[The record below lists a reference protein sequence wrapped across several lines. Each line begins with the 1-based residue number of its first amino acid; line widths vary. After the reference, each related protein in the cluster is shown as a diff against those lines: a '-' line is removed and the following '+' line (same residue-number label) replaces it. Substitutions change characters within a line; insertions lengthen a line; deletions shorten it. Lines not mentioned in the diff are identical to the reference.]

1 MPVFL
6 LMAAGYLMRLAGLI
20 DLNFAGY
27 MNRFVFQV
35 ALPLMLFR
43 QIATAHFLDVW
54 DTKFFLFCF
63 LSTIAAVVLCALISL
78 FAVKKHER
86 GEFIQASY
94 RASQALLATVYIANM
109 YGESGTTV
117 PIMIIGSVPLYNV
130 LAVMALTLFPGTE
143 SGEAAGTGD
152 AKVDAASNGASKAG
166 KSGDGKNAK
175 LGAAADKSGDGKNAK
190 SGGIDCALVLKIAKG
205 IITNPLILF
214 IMFGIVWSLLGLPTG
229 GIPDKTLSSIT
240 QLATPMGLL
249 GMGATLDP
257 KKVSGELKNA
267 LIATFLK
274 LVGLVAVFLPIAA
287 ALGFR
292 NEQLATIL
300 VMLGAPTTVS
310 SYVMARNMGHEG
322 TLTSNTVVLTTLLSA
337 FTLTFWIWLLRTI
350 GLI

>member
-143 SGEAAGTGD
+143 SGEAAGGGD
-152 AKVDAASNGASKAG
+152 
-166 KSGDGKNAK
+166 
-175 LGAAADKSGDGKNAK
+175 AK

>member
-152 AKVDAASNGASKAG
+152 AK
-166 KSGDGKNAK
+166 
-175 LGAAADKSGDGKNAK
+175 

-310 SYVMARNMGHEG
+310 SYVMDRNMGHEG

>member
-175 LGAAADKSGDGKNAK
+175 

>member
-109 YGESGTTV
+109 YVESGTTV

-143 SGEAAGTGD
+143 SGEAAGAGD
-152 AKVDAASNGASKAG
+152 
-166 KSGDGKNAK
+166 
-175 LGAAADKSGDGKNAK
+175 AK

>member
-130 LAVMALTLFPGTE
+130 LAVMALTLFPGAE
-143 SGEAAGTGD
+143 SREAAGAGD
-152 AKVDAASNGASKAG
+152 AKSGGTAG
-166 KSGDGKNAK
+166 ESGDGKNAK
-175 LGAAADKSGDGKNAK
+175 LGAAAGKSGDGKNAK

>member
-152 AKVDAASNGASKAG
+152 
-166 KSGDGKNAK
+166 
-175 LGAAADKSGDGKNAK
+175 AK

>member
-1 MPVFL
+1 MFSLNATMPVFL

-143 SGEAAGTGD
+143 SGEAVGGGNA
-152 AKVDAASNGASKAG
+152 
-166 KSGDGKNAK
+166 KSG
-175 LGAAADKSGDGKNAK
+175 GAAGKSGDGKNAK

-310 SYVMARNMGHEG
+310 SYVMVRNMGHEG